1 VRAKGEA
8 KNSLNGPDWWARG
21 EYSHARES
29 HWLSCHRIDKVVA
42 GESCCR
48 YREGMSEGGSH
59 ADTVTLY
66 FADFAEFVREAA
78 RRKGQVDEQQP
89 PPPFYRVALG
99 LEPFRLGEVEF
110 RILMLLA
117 SQPYLPFSAQSIAAA
132 VTTERVPVSEDTLD
146 QHIASL
152 REQLG
157 FFRDYVQTVPYMGY
171 RFKA

>member
-1 VRAKGEA
+1 MGIENNPSEA
-8 KNSLNGPDWWARG
+8 
-21 EYSHARES
+21 
-29 HWLSCHRIDKVVA
+29 I
-42 GESCCR
+42 
-48 YREGMSEGGSH
+48 
-59 ADTVTLY
+59 TLR

-78 RRKGQVDEQQP
+78 RRQGQVEERQP
-89 PPPFYRVALG
+89 PPPFYRIALG
-99 LEPFRLGEVEF
+99 LEPLQLGEVEF

-117 SQPYLPFSAQSIAAA
+117 SQPYRPFSPQFIAAS
-132 VTTERVPVSEDTLD
+132 VSTESLPVSEATLD